1 MDLKERRNKLR
12 LTQNDVAVKAGISA
26 QKVSDLEADRVGL
39 SLDMANRL
47 GPVLKCR
54 GVELVAER
62 LRDKAT
68 AVKSKQG
75 GRGDIARQIASLEDL
90 KDDAESD
97 EERSIIAAAISEL
110 KKVLDEPDDKLA
122 ETVEKG
128 LQSPRKRN
136 EGRDS
141 KGRWRRARNDQ
152 GGLETTHKERQ
163 DRGRNP
169 VSGKRRRPRQY

>member
-26 QKVSDLEADRVGL
+26 QKVSDLEASRVGL

-75 GRGDIARQIASLEDL
+75 GRGEIARQIANLEDL
-90 KDDAESD
+90 RDEAESD
-97 EERSIIAAAISEL
+97 KEKSIIKAAISEL
-110 KKVLDEPDDKLA
+110 RKVLDEDDGGKPDG
-122 ETVEKG
+122 ETVEKSSSG
-128 LQSPRKRN
+128 SKSRRSKSGPRR
-136 EGRDS
+136 
-141 KGRWRRARNDQ
+141 
-152 GGLETTHKERQ
+152 
-163 DRGRNP
+163 RGRNADGSVETVQKSGEIRRRNS
-169 VSGKRRRPRQY
+169 VSGHRRNRPNQ